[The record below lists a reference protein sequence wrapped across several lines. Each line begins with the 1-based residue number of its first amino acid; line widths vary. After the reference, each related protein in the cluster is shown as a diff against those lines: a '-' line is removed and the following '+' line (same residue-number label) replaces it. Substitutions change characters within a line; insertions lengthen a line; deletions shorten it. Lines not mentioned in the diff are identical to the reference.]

1 MKKKEKKRN
10 GIPARTRRGILA
22 ACMVFF
28 FSLQIFQGKMLWRES
43 TGESPGKVLSGK
55 VPAEENERTQIME
68 TTQQKEPVSDA
79 QTAQEKETR
88 EQEREQ
94 LLTRLYARSAA
105 LVDADSGRV
114 LLGKEE
120 HVMRPMAS
128 TTKIMTCILAL
139 EKGNP
144 KDLVTAS
151 ANAVAQPKVHLGM
164 HEGEAFYLGDL
175 LYSLML
181 ESHNDSAV
189 AIAEHLAGSVPQF
202 AGWMNEKAEEIG
214 CTEAH
219 FVTPNGLDGEDV
231 GGVHSI
237 SAADLAKIMSY
248 CVLRSPKAAE
258 FLAITQMPVY
268 SFSDAE
274 GKGNFSCSN
283 HNAFLQ
289 MMDGA
294 ISGKTGFTGDAGYC
308 YVGAL
313 QSEDRTFVV
322 ALLACG

>member
-79 QTAQEKETR
+79 QTAQEKGPVSR
-88 EQEREQ
+88 KGSSF
-94 LLTRLYARSAA
+94 LTRLYARSAA

-151 ANAVAQPKVHLGM
+151 ANAVAQPKVTWACMKGKRFIW
-164 HEGEAFYLGDL
+164 GIFYIL
-175 LYSLML
+175 
-181 ESHNDSAV
+181 
-189 AIAEHLAGSVPQF
+189 
-202 AGWMNEKAEEIG
+202 
-214 CTEAH
+214 
-219 FVTPNGLDGEDV
+219 
-231 GGVHSI
+231 
-237 SAADLAKIMSY
+237 
-248 CVLRSPKAAE
+248 
-258 FLAITQMPVY
+258 
-268 SFSDAE
+268 
-274 GKGNFSCSN
+274 
-283 HNAFLQ
+283 
-289 MMDGA
+289 
-294 ISGKTGFTGDAGYC
+294 
-308 YVGAL
+308 
-313 QSEDRTFVV
+313 
-322 ALLACG
+322 

>member
-79 QTAQEKETR
+79 QTAQEKEIR

-128 TTKIMTCILAL
+128 TTKIMTYSCAG
-139 EKGNP
+139 KGESEGP
-144 KDLVTAS
+144 GDSLCKCGRTAEGS
-151 ANAVAQPKVHLGM
+151 SGNARR
-164 HEGEAFYLGDL
+164 
-175 LYSLML
+175 
-181 ESHNDSAV
+181 
-189 AIAEHLAGSVPQF
+189 GSV
-202 AGWMNEKAEEIG
+202 
-214 CTEAH
+214 
-219 FVTPNGLDGEDV
+219 LS
-231 GGVHSI
+231 GGSSI
-237 SAADLAKIMSY
+237 F
-248 CVLRSPKAAE
+248 P
-258 FLAITQMPVY
+258 
-268 SFSDAE
+268 
-274 GKGNFSCSN
+274 
-283 HNAFLQ
+283 
-289 MMDGA
+289 
-294 ISGKTGFTGDAGYC
+294 DAGIP
-308 YVGAL
+308 
-313 QSEDRTFVV
+313 
-322 ALLACG
+322 

>member
-68 TTQQKEPVSDA
+68 TTQQKELVSDA

-151 ANAVAQPKVHLGM
+151 ANAAAQPKVHLGM

-181 ESHNDSAV
+181 ESHNDSCS
-189 AIAEHLAGSVPQF
+189 GDR
-202 AGWMNEKAEEIG
+202 G
-214 CTEAH
+214 
-219 FVTPNGLDGEDV
+219 TPCRDPFRNLP
-231 GGVHSI
+231 GG
-237 SAADLAKIMSY
+237 
-248 CVLRSPKAAE
+248 
-258 FLAITQMPVY
+258 
-268 SFSDAE
+268 
-274 GKGNFSCSN
+274 
-283 HNAFLQ
+283 
-289 MMDGA
+289 
-294 ISGKTGFTGDAGYC
+294 
-308 YVGAL
+308 
-313 QSEDRTFVV
+313 
-322 ALLACG
+322 

>member
-1 MKKKEKKRN
+1 MKKNEKKRN

-28 FSLQIFQGKMLWRES
+28 FSLQIFQGK
-43 TGESPGKVLSGK
+43 SPGKVLSGK

-79 QTAQEKETR
+79 QTAQAKETR

-164 HEGEAFYLGDL
+164 RFIWGIFY
-175 LYSLML
+175 
-181 ESHNDSAV
+181 
-189 AIAEHLAGSVPQF
+189 IP
-202 AGWMNEKAEEIG
+202 
-214 CTEAH
+214 
-219 FVTPNGLDGEDV
+219 
-231 GGVHSI
+231 
-237 SAADLAKIMSY
+237 
-248 CVLRSPKAAE
+248 
-258 FLAITQMPVY
+258 
-268 SFSDAE
+268 
-274 GKGNFSCSN
+274 
-283 HNAFLQ
+283 
-289 MMDGA
+289 
-294 ISGKTGFTGDAGYC
+294 
-308 YVGAL
+308 
-313 QSEDRTFVV
+313 
-322 ALLACG
+322 